1 MKVSERRYICA
12 ETVGVSMAGL
22 VPILWSAGAGSETM
36 QRVAVSMIGGMA
48 RSTVLTLVVIPRSIC

>member
-22 VPILWSAGAGSETM
+22 APILWSAGAGSEIM
-36 QRVAVSMIGGMA
+36 QLVAVPMIGRMA
-48 RSTVLTLVVIPRSIC
+48 RSTVLTLVVSPRSIC